1 MCLVHP
7 TDIIKTWN
15 LNFVVYSG
23 GSIFRFLNT
32 KSKIDIITISVEINP
47 AKRKYLLNR
56 SSYIW
61 RNLVHFPTPK
71 LKMFSWKKFLILF
84 PKPHFENISSTFS
97 KKKFLIFQEMEL
109 SVQKNRKFFSKKSC
123 FIFWEMELYHILSKK
138 FSSCFEK
145 WNFLDPSLRNFSCF
159 RRKLFWLEK

>member
-1 MCLVHP
+1 MP
-7 TDIIKTWN
+7 
-15 LNFVVYSG
+15 
-23 GSIFRFLNT
+23 RFLNT

-61 RNLVHFPTPK
+61 SNLAHFPTPN

-84 PKPHFENISSTFS
+84 PKPHFENISSAFS
-97 KKKFLIFQEMEL
+97 KKFFLIFQEMEL
-109 SVQKNRKFFSKKSC
+109 SIQKNRKFFSKKSC
-123 FIFWEMELYHILSKK
+123 LYFGKWNFITFSQKK
-138 FSSCFEK
+138 FSLCFEK

-159 RRKLFWLEK
+159 RRKFSGSKNKKNPTLKMFLHFLEMNFLVPSF